1 MHEQFLFFNKEVK
14 ILTNAI
20 FSLEKKGFVQ

>member
-1 MHEQFLFFNKEVK
+1 MHGQFLFLNKEVK
-14 ILTNAI
+14 ILTNTI

>member
-1 MHEQFLFFNKEVK
+1 MHGRFLFIIKEVK
-14 ILTNAI
+14 ILTNTI